1 MASNLCHNDAMNLNP
16 YVEDVRR
23 HLLLAAEAG
32 GDEARAVAERLVAPL
47 EAALLLNLQHAL
59 SAAAEEITMELAPGS
74 VELRL
79 RGHDPE
85 FVVTPPPGEPV
96 AESRREP
103 AVAPAPLEDDD
114 GALWRINVRMP
125 DRLKPSIERAARQR
139 GAVGERL
146 VRPGGHRRPRA
157 LRDRA
162 RRRAPRTARRPASD
176 RLGALT
182 TTTTTTRTRRTP
194 MMPTFQT
201 PNPIPSTSSS
211 ASATSASTP
220 PSAPTPLSRCC
231 PAIRSK
237 PGDVTAAEQTRV
249 DLAGARLV
257 IRGQRGW
264 RRVDAGGRPR
274 VDRRAGL
281 APHRLGDPGRRRR
294 RRPAVARGALGAF
307 RFKTGAGDIDVDQAG
322 AIAIRTGA
330 GDIVV
335 GHAAGDL
342 SASTGS
348 GVVRIA
354 AVDGSAV
361 IKNSNRETWVG
372 DVDGDLR
379 VKAANGSISVDRA
392 GGTVTVKTANGDIS
406 LGEVAPGAVVA
417 QTAFG
422 KIDVGI
428 RDGVAAW
435 LDLNTGF
442 GRVRNDLADT
452 ERPAAG
458 EETVE
463 VRARTSYGDIS
474 IRRAPAA

>member
-1 MASNLCHNDAMNLNP
+1 
-16 YVEDVRR
+16 
-23 HLLLAAEAG
+23 
-32 GDEARAVAERLVAPL
+32 
-47 EAALLLNLQHAL
+47 
-59 SAAAEEITMELAPGS
+59 
-74 VELRL
+74 
-79 RGHDPE
+79 
-85 FVVTPPPGEPV
+85 
-96 AESRREP
+96 
-103 AVAPAPLEDDD
+103 
-114 GALWRINVRMP
+114 
-125 DRLKPSIERAARQR
+125 
-139 GAVGERL
+139 
-146 VRPGGHRRPRA
+146 
-157 LRDRA
+157 
-162 RRRAPRTARRPASD
+162 
-176 RLGALT
+176 
-182 TTTTTTRTRRTP
+182 

-201 PNPIPSTSSS
+201 PNPILVDIEFGVGDIRIDASERTDTVVEVLPSD
-211 ASATSASTP
+211 P
-220 PSAPTPLSRCC
+220 D
-231 PAIRSK
+231 K

-249 DLAGARLV
+249 ELAGARLV

-264 RRVDAGGRPR
+264 RRWTPGGGRESIDVR
-274 VDRRAGL
+274 VSLPIGSEIQ
-281 APHRLGDPGRRRR
+281 GDVG
-294 RRPAVARGALGAF
+294 VAALRSTGTLGAF

-322 AIAIRTGA
+322 ATAIRTGA
-330 GDIVV
+330 GDIIV

-354 AVDGSAV
+354 AVAGSAV

-435 LDLNTGF
+435 LDLNTSF